1 MRARRLMPIAV
12 LAVAA
17 SVSAQETGPARE
29 TVTALLNGKKVTVDY
44 GRPALRGRAVKELLA
59 QLPANRVWRAGV
71 NEATTLTTESDVMI
85 GGKKVPA
92 GKYTLYLYAPET
104 GSYELLV
111 NRDLGV
117 PTGSGRLWPHI
128 QDYPSIADKEAARVP
143 LKNVKP
149 AEPMDRFL
157 IGLAPAKAGASSITL
172 TWGDQSWTADITP
185 AGK

>member
-17 SVSAQETGPARE
+17 SVSAQEPGPARE

-104 GSYELLV
+104 GSYEL
-111 NRDLGV
+111 
-117 PTGSGRLWPHI
+117 
-128 QDYPSIADKEAARVP
+128 
-143 LKNVKP
+143 
-149 AEPMDRFL
+149 
-157 IGLAPAKAGASSITL
+157 
-172 TWGDQSWTADITP
+172 
-185 AGK
+185 